1 MNRFKTTNLL
11 FFVCLLFS
19 TVIFAQED
27 TEEEDY
33 SIYDNLEFAD
43 ESAKRF
49 ANIKVNGKSPDKLI
63 SVGYDFQG
71 AYDIDAAAFGEFGQA
86 TERVNVTQGFRFDAN
101 IPVIS
106 KNSIIIQAGLSYWNT
121 QYSFENSGELNHPLH
136 QTLRDNGLNTINGA
150 VSLYK
155 PLNANSFLL
164 TKVQASMSG
173 DYQLANMQNMR
184 YNRYQVAVL
193 WGKKPT
199 DSKQWAIGVSRTYL
213 AGELNYLPVFMY
225 NWTSANRKW
234 GIESLLPAR
243 GDVRYNFSQR
253 NMLFFGFDLEGTS
266 FRIGNNNELAAP
278 FNDLEIRRS
287 ELRVRLK
294 YERQISGFVWLS
306 AKAGYRH
313 NYSFNVDRAEN
324 GEDFFR
330 GFFGDQ
336 PFVMENNLTNPLFFN
351 ISLNLV
357 SP

>member
-1 MNRFKTTNLL
+1 MDRFKTTNLL
-11 FFVCLLFS
+11 FVLCFLFS
-19 TVIFAQED
+19 TAIFAQED

-43 ESAKRF
+43 ESAKRY

-63 SVGYDFQG
+63 SLGYDFQG
-71 AYDIDAAAFGEFGQA
+71 AYDIDAAAFGEFDQA

-121 QYSFENSGELNHPLH
+121 QYNFENSGALDHPLH
-136 QTLRDNGLNTINGA
+136 QTLRDNGLNTINAA

-155 PLNANSFLL
+155 PLNATSFLL
-164 TKVQASMSG
+164 TKVQAGMSG
-173 DYQLANMQNMR
+173 DYKLANMQNMR

-199 DSKQWAIGVSRTYL
+199 DSKQWAVGVSRTYL

-225 NWTSANRKW
+225 NWTSSNRKW

-266 FRIGNNNELAAP
+266 FRIGNNDELAMP